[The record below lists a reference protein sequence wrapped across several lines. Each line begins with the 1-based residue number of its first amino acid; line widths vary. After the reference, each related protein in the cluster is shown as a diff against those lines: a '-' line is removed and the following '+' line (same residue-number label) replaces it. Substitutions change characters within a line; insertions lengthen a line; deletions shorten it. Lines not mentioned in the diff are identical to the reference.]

1 MSTQTIFVYGTLKR
15 NFHNHHYLETSQYL
29 GTGYTKSKYALYT
42 AGIPFLIKADPVS
55 HVHGELY
62 EVNAVTLKQLDR
74 LEGHPDWYCREQVEI
89 ISATNQTIT
98 AWLYFNPVPNGKLI
112 RSGIF
117 EY

>member
-1 MSTQTIFVYGTLKR
+1 MY
-15 NFHNHHYLETSQYL
+15 SQ
-29 GTGYTKSKYALYT
+29 
-42 AGIPFLIKADPVS
+42 GIPFVLKGDPVS
-55 HVHGELY
+55 YIHGELY
-62 EVNAVTLKQLDR
+62 DIDAVTLKQLDR